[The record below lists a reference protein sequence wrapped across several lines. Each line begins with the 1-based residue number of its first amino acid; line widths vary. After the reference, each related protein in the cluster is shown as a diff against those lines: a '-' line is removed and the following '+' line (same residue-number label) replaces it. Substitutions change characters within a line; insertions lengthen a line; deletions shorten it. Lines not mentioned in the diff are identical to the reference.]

1 MLEIVRIL
9 SSSFNDTHWQLTP
22 RSRKCPCL
30 QLTISPVFVSA
41 RALLP
46 VLWVPCDCY
55 SDSLPSVLRHSLK
68 KNFRVSLQLK
78 ADKMWKIQC
87 LDNLFLS
94 LIQLWTLSYD
104 ILQFVIHPVLSSL
117 DCPTQRLL
125 ALRLLL
131 LKLEGWRRR
140 EYVKIFFAKYNLS
153 VSTVSILLSVQVS
166 IQHFTLQTI
175 TPIVELVSPG
185 GAEEWIIFEYVMKCI
200 ESVNLLWNN
209 QLCTVLLL
217 LLLHSRNLLCSDLL
231 KMLYYS
237 WQGNLMADIN
247 TWTGFRILPTPTTGA
262 PMLGHNQAR
271 ERLELIG
278 SCLTTL
284 TTPNQ
289 NILF

>member
-1 MLEIVRIL
+1 M
-9 SSSFNDTHWQLTP
+9 
-22 RSRKCPCL
+22 
-30 QLTISPVFVSA
+30 PVFAV
-41 RALLP
+41 
-46 VLWVPCDCY
+46 DN
-55 SDSLPSVLRHSLK
+55 LPSFCVSPCPGCLCCECHVTVTVTASRQSSGQASIKTFEFPFNLRLTK
-68 KNFRVSLQLK
+68 CGKFNV
-78 ADKMWKIQC
+78 WIIN
-87 LDNLFLS
+87 NLFLS
-94 LIQLWTLSYD
+94 LMQLWTLSYD

-140 EYVKIFFAKYNLS
+140 EYVKIFLAKYNLS

-175 TPIVELVSPG
+175 TPIVKLVSPG

-247 TWTGFRILPTPTTGA
+247 TWTGFRILHTPTTGA

-278 SCLTTL
+278 SCLSTL

-289 NILF
+289 SILF

>member
-55 SDSLPSVLRHSLK
+55 SDSLPSVLRPSLN
-68 KNFRVSLQLK
+68 KNFWVSLQLK

-140 EYVKIFFAKYNLS
+140 EYVKIFFSKYNLS

-166 IQHFTLQTI
+166 IPAFYTSNYNPNSETC
-175 TPIVELVSPG
+175 VSG
-185 GAEEWIIFEYVMKCI
+185 GSGGVNYFWICHEMHRECQSPLKQPTVHSAAAAAAALS
-200 ESVNLLWNN
+200 ESALLRSA
-209 QLCTVLLL
+209 QDAVLF
-217 LLLHSRNLLCSDLL
+217 
-231 KMLYYS
+231 
-237 WQGNLMADIN
+237 MA
-247 TWTGFRILPTPTTGA
+247 GK
-262 PMLGHNQAR
+262 
-271 ERLELIG
+271 
-278 SCLTTL
+278 
-284 TTPNQ
+284 PNGWYKH
-289 NILF
+289 LDWL